1 MKVIVKT
8 EIVFVPYSRFRH
20 AIDQYCMHVHCTT
33 TGLFFKWNPFN
44 LGFLC
49 QQAKIGWGCK
59 LKQVFICWS
68 NYMYQHFIYFVFSS
82 LLKRHLTFVREGL
95 KKVIFITFL
104 KKIFFVLALNQSNH
118 IGIGLWKEMSYVC
131 QRVSID
137 ICTYIRYLVSKG
149 PDNTPSAKDS

>member
-82 LLKRHLTFVREGL
+82 LLKRHLTFVRECL
-95 KKVIFITFL
+95 KKWFL
-104 KKIFFVLALNQSNH
+104 SLLGLTHGHLLRTAHKLSGTKSEHSHRSTGHSTHLWLADKRQTNL
-118 IGIGLWKEMSYVC
+118 
-131 QRVSID
+131 
-137 ICTYIRYLVSKG
+137 
-149 PDNTPSAKDS
+149 